1 MISLADNIKNINA
14 AAIDEVEFPT
24 CVRLRRGMYIS
35 NRNQM
40 VTEIIDN
47 SIDEHF
53 AGYCNTIAVIIKD
66 NKRIIIQD
74 DGRGIPI
81 APSKKDPSKTQ
92 LEIAF
97 TKLHAGGKFGL
108 DKNNDGY
115 TKKTSGMNG
124 KLCAVVKT
132 L

>member
-97 TKLHAGGKFGL
+97 TKLHAGRNCSFIW
-108 DKNNDGY
+108 
-115 TKKTSGMNG
+115 
-124 KLCAVVKT
+124 
-132 L
+132 